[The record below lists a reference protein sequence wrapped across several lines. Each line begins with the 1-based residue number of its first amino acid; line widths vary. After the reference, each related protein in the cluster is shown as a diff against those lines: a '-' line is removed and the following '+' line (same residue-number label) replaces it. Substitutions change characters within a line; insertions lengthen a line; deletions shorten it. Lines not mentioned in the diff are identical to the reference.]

1 MRSMTLT
8 DEVLSKA
15 AQSVRSAMLNSLP
28 NLIDCENEFTDE
40 FQSKMEQVR
49 LKAKFVYKRQR
60 ITRHIASVFLALI
73 ITSSVWLTI
82 DADARE
88 IVFSWIREVYEN
100 SIIYRFWGQDETG
113 VLPHYDPTWL
123 PEGFEQVYEYA
134 DEMSHGRLYQ
144 KQNSQSGIVIEYY
157 RANEGTHTELIA
169 KNVESLR
176 EEVIVNGIKA
186 DFYRADEGSNTN
198 NLIWMDR
205 RNTMVFMVNSDLDKS
220 VIIRIAE
227 SLKQVAVK
235 K

>member
-1 MRSMTLT
+1 MTLN
-8 DEVLSKA
+8 DDVLSKA
-15 AQSVRSAMLNSLP
+15 AQSVRNTMLNSLP
-28 NLIDCENEFTDE
+28 NPSDCENEFSDQ

-100 SIIYRFWGQDETG
+100 SIIYRFWGKSDTDE
-113 VLPHYDPTWL
+113 LPHYDPTWL
-123 PEGFEQVYEYA
+123 PEGFEQVYEYR
-134 DEMSHGRLYQ
+134 DEISHGRLYQ

-157 RANEGTHTELIA
+157 RAYEGTHTELIA

-176 EEVIVNGIKA
+176 EEVTVNGIKA

-198 NLIWMDR
+198 NLIWIDR
-205 RNTMVFMVNSDLDKS
+205 RSTIVFMVNSDLDKS

-227 SLKQVAVK
+227 SLKQVVVEK
-235 K
+235 

>member
-15 AQSVRSAMLNSLP
+15 AQAVRTAMLNSLP
-28 NLIDCENEFTDE
+28 NPSDCENEFSDE
-40 FQSKMEQVR
+40 FQNKMERVR
-49 LKAKFVYKRQR
+49 LKASLVYKRQR
-60 ITRHIASVFLALI
+60 VTRHIASVFLALI

-144 KQNSQSGIVIEYY
+144 
-157 RANEGTHTELIA
+157 
-169 KNVESLR
+169 
-176 EEVIVNGIKA
+176 
-186 DFYRADEGSNTN
+186 
-198 NLIWMDR
+198 DR
-205 RNTMVFMVNSDLDKS
+205 KS
-220 VIIRIAE
+220 V
-227 SLKQVAVK
+227 V
-235 K
+235 